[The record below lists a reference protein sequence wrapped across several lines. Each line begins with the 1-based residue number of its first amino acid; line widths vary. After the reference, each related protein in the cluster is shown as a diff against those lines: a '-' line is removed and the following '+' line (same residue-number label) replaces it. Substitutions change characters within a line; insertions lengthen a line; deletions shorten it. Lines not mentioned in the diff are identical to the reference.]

1 MGVCGPA
8 GRRAEWVGAVG
19 VPDTWP
25 SRPSRQLLKAS
36 SATALFTSGHGPS
49 GRLHYRLAGAA
60 GRHWFT
66 ASKDP
71 AVSLCGWPH
80 PTPGRRGARTGYL
93 LPLSLPSHNGEGEP
107 PAPVPG
113 ETARTSPSSG
123 TSMGVRLMSEGQVCP
138 EVTKVGGSQ
147 K

>member
-36 SATALFTSGHGPS
+36 SATALFTGGHGPS

-60 GRHWFT
+60 GRQWFT

-80 PTPGRRGARTGYL
+80 PPPEGEVHALGTCFPSHCLPTMGRGSPP
-93 LPLSLPSHNGEGEP
+93 PLSLGKQPG
-107 PAPVPG
+107 PAPPQG
-113 ETARTSPSSG
+113 LPWESG
-123 TSMGVRLMSEGQVCP
+123 
-138 EVTKVGGSQ
+138 
-147 K
+147 